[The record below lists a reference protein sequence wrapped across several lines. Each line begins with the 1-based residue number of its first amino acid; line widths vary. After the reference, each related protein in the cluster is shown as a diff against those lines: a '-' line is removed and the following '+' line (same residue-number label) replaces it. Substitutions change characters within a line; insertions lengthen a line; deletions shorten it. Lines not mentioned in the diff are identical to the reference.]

1 MKMKNIRCN
10 LCGSIKKTTYLTANR
25 YNKQFTYVKCK
36 NCGLIYLSPQ
46 PSKRDLNKYYL
57 NQYDYNCFLKNRE
70 KIIKRAKKELD
81 LINKLVGK
89 GKILDIGCGHGF
101 FLEATKENGWETYG
115 LDISKKAIQYAKNV
129 FNLNVFQ
136 GELEGC
142 HFKKESFDAITMW
155 HVLEHTQSPKKTLK
169 LANDLLKRGGLLALK
184 TPNID
189 SLMARFTG
197 KRWGWLAPPE
207 HLFHFSPKTI
217 KKILEENGFE
227 ILDLKTRQGDLKY
240 LSSWFHLPGSIKPLF
255 NSILIMIYYLLFPL
269 VYIIW
274 LTKMGEEIQ
283 VYAKK
288 FQD

>member
-1 MKMKNIRCN
+1 MKNTRCN
-10 LCGSIKKTTYLTANR
+10 LCDSIEKSAYLIVDR
-25 YNKQFTYVKCK
+25 YGEQFTYVKCK
-36 NCGLIYLSPQ
+36 NCGLIYLYPA
-46 PSKRDLNKYYL
+46 PSEKELKKYYL
-57 NQYDYNCFLKNRE
+57 NEYDYDCFIKN
-70 KIIKRAKKELD
+70 KKGVIKRSRKELNI
-81 LINKLVGK
+81 INKLTKK

-101 FLEATKENGWETYG
+101 FLETAKENGWETYG

-129 FNLNVFQ
+129 LNLSVFH
-136 GELEGC
+136 GELKDC
-142 HFKKESFDAITMW
+142 DCKKESFDAITMW
-155 HVLEHTQSPKKTLK
+155 HVLEHTQDPKKTLK
-169 LANDLLKRGGLLALK
+169 LVNGLLKKGGLLAVK
-184 TPNID
+184 VPNID
-189 SLMARFTG
+189 SLMAKIG
-197 KRWGWLAPPE
+197 SKRWGWLAPPE

-217 KKILEENGFE
+217 KKMLEETGFE

-240 LSSWFHLPGSIKPLF
+240 LSSWFHLPRSIKPLF